1 MDIAILSKTPR
12 LLRKLDDYLAE
23 LEQKEDVVA
32 RKFFVEKCQVA
43 SKPQILEPCEDFT
56 AVGGLVRSTHDRC
69 GDMGK
74 ITSHEEARGVKKVL
88 LEQKSNLDLS
98 HIFACWGAVVSKCVI

>member
-1 MDIAILSKTPR
+1 MLWR
-12 LLRKLDDYLAE
+12 E
-23 LEQKEDVVA
+23 H
-32 RKFFVEKCQVA
+32 FFVEKCQVA

-56 AVGGLVRSTHDRC
+56 TMGGLVRSTHRRC

-74 ITSHEEARGVKKVL
+74 ITSHKEARGAKKVL
-88 LEQKSNLDLS
+88 LEQKSNLDLR